1 VRRSK
6 AFTLIELLVVV
17 AIIAL
22 LISILLPALSRAR
35 ETAKRAVCRANLRGI
50 GQGEHIYA
58 NDNQDFFPQTLYDP
72 ASVGNTTN
80 KHNTKFV
87 AMTGHAADK
96 RIIGGTPA
104 PSGETNVSTAQGVSR
119 SLFLMIIQGQSAP
132 KSFICPSL
140 GDPEDALRNDS
151 GTNEKAGQPGV
162 NRFDFRSYSNLSY
175 GYQLPFAR
183 RGKPREQL
191 DSRCAINADKSPFFD
206 VGNTTGD
213 PTWTSPDMVRAE
225 FKTSW
230 PPSGTGWDTAVN
242 ILKKDVEAWRP
253 YNSRNHNGEGQ
264 AVLYVDGHA
273 EFEQRPIVGVNSD
286 NIYTYHGQTNA
297 NYTQKD
303 SLLGLVPEDN
313 WGPLVDTD
321 SVIVP

>member
-58 NDNQDFFPQTLYDP
+58 NDNQDWFPQTLYDQNNSNT
-72 ASVGNTTN
+72 SVPNA
-80 KHNTKFV
+80 HNTIFV
-87 AMTGHAADK
+87 KQTGHNADK
-96 RIIGGTPA
+96 RIIGTTA
-104 PSGETNVSTAQGVSR
+104 STTGETTDSTNQGVSR
-119 SLFLMIIQGQSAP
+119 SMFLMVIQGQSAP

-140 GDPEDALRNDS
+140 GDPEDALRNDV
-151 GTNEKAGQPGV
+151 GNNEKAGQPGV
-162 NRFDFRSYSNLSY
+162 NRFDFKSYSNVSY
-175 GYQLPFAR
+175 GYQLMFSR

-191 DSRCAINADKSPFFD
+191 DTRCAINADKSPYFD
-206 VGNTTGD
+206 QDVAGTPAWTYPDKYAASIEPPTGVGN
-213 PTWTSPDMVRAE
+213 SVI
-225 FKTSW
+225 
-230 PPSGTGWDTAVN
+230 
-242 ILKKDVEAWRP
+242 ILKKDVEWWRP

-286 NIYTYHGQTNA
+286 NIYTYQGGTGNG
-297 NYTQKD
+297 YTQED
-303 SLLGLVPEDN
+303 GLLGLKPKDKF
-313 WGPLVDTD
+313 GPLTDTD